1 MVLGSAKM
9 WTWLAAACWSR
20 CRRRSS
26 CSAVAGHMLQLGCPG
41 WNGVFCG
48 PHVPSG
54 SAGQPVRHF
63 FSGVVEH
70 QSGLLGWPDHVVP
83 VVSNTSISVQAPC
96 ESWSWNHQEE
106 LIPDEPLRQRI
117 SK

>member
-1 MVLGSAKM
+1 M
-9 WTWLAAACWSR
+9 WTWLGSIVLESPPPPQLVFCLLQ
-20 CRRRSS
+20 
-26 CSAVAGHMLQLGCPG
+26 GHMLQLGCPG